1 MCVSERGEIRGRVQ
15 SGEERERE
23 REREMLRTG
32 GDEKQLELS

>member
-23 REREMLRTG
+23 REMLRTG